1 MLYLTSALGGAP
13 RKLFSSFPDGLAIS
27 PTWSPDG
34 TRIAFGGSGGLY
46 VASADGEGVP
56 HVVATGSELHSPRW
70 SPDGDKIAYVQGG
83 SIFTFG
89 EESLGNVSTSTLAVV
104 TLANGRVTSIT
115 GGGWLDT
122 NPVWMP
128 DNRTLL
134 FISSRGGG
142 RDIYTIRLSAGGE
155 PEEEP
160 RRLTSGV
167 NAHSISISA
176 DGALVAYASYAPSAN
191 IWSIEIPSEGV
202 ASVADA
208 KQVTFGNEKIEKLA
222 VSADGQLAR
231 VQTRI
236 ETATPTSGN
245 SRSPVDRPQ
254 QVTRGP
260 NHKFVNDWSP
270 DGREI
275 VFHSIREGGHR
286 DVLVVSADGTRTEV
300 VASSAGE
307 EQHASWGPDGNTI
320 LYDSSKPPDGKT
332 PALTNVWEAYIVTR
346 ARPGAPWGAPRQLT
360 KHGSSD
366 PKMSPDGRLDFAFC
380 VAGQLRVINP
390 DGTGEQV
397 VVDVRAGD
405 DQPEPAYPVWSRDSQ
420 TIYYKA
426 YDRDRHSSI
435 WSVPITGG
443 KPRLLVRFDDPS
455 RRSLRPS
462 SRPTGSASIS
472 PWRATKAT
480 SGRWSS

>member
-1 MLYLTSALGGAP
+1 M
-13 RKLFSSFPDGLAIS
+13 
-27 PTWSPDG
+27 
-34 TRIAFGGSGGLY
+34 
-46 VASADGEGVP
+46 
-56 HVVATGSELHSPRW
+56 
-70 SPDGDKIAYVQGG
+70 
-83 SIFTFG
+83 FTFG

-115 GGGWLDT
+115 GGGSLDT

-142 RDIYTIRLSAGGE
+142 RDIYTVRLSASGE
-155 PEEEP
+155 PEHEP
-160 RRLTSGV
+160 RRLTSGL

-191 IWSIEIPSEGV
+191 IWSIGIPSEGV

-208 KQVTFGNEKIEKLA
+208 TQVTFGNEKIEKLA
-222 VSADGQLAR
+222 VSADGQWLAYD
-231 VQTRI
+231 
-236 ETATPTSGN
+236 S
-245 SRSPVDRPQ
+245 DRNGYADIWKQPLAGGPAE

-300 VASSAGE
+300 VASSGGE

-332 PALTNVWEAYIVTR
+332 PAPTNVWEAYIVTR
-346 ARPGAPWGAPRQLT
+346 ARPGAPWGTPRQLT
-360 KHGSSD
+360 THGSSD
-366 PKMSPDGRLDFAFC
+366 PKMSPNGRLIAYC
-380 VAGQLRVINP
+380 VAGQLRVIKP

-435 WSVPITGG
+435 WSVPVTGG

-455 RRSLRPS
+455 RRSLR
-462 SRPTGSASIS
+462 REF
-472 PWRATKAT
+472 ATDGQRFYFTVARDESDLWAMELLKK
-480 SGRWSS
+480 

>member
-1 MLYLTSALGGAP
+1 
-13 RKLFSSFPDGLAIS
+13 
-27 PTWSPDG
+27 
-34 TRIAFGGSGGLY
+34 
-46 VASADGEGVP
+46 
-56 HVVATGSELHSPRW
+56 
-70 SPDGDKIAYVQGG
+70 
-83 SIFTFG
+83 
-89 EESLGNVSTSTLAVV
+89 
-104 TLANGRVTSIT
+104 
-115 GGGWLDT
+115 
-122 NPVWMP
+122 MP

-142 RDIYTIRLSAGGE
+142 RDIYTIRLSASGE
-155 PEEEP
+155 PEHEP
-160 RRLTSGV
+160 RRLTSGL

-191 IWSIEIPSEGV
+191 IWSIGIPSEGV

-208 KQVTFGNEKIEKLA
+208 TQVTFGNEKIEKLA
-222 VSADGQLAR
+222 VSADGQWLAYD
-231 VQTRI
+231 
-236 ETATPTSGN
+236 S
-245 SRSPVDRPQ
+245 DRNGYADIWKQPLAGGPAE

-346 ARPGAPWGAPRQLT
+346 ARRGAPWGTPRQLT

-366 PKMSPDGRLDFAFC
+366 PKMSPNGRLIAYC
-380 VAGQLRVINP
+380 VAGQLRVIKP

-435 WSVPITGG
+435 WSVPVTGG

-455 RRSLRPS
+455 RRSLR
-462 SRPTGSASIS
+462 REF
-472 PWRATKAT
+472 ATDGQRFYFTVARDESDVWAMELLKK
-480 SGRWSS
+480 